1 MVYNIEVIEYVKKN
15 GAGEVSAE
23 ATMAKD
29 KLKTIYVCTQCGE
42 TSPRWL
48 GRCPSC
54 GAWNTMTEDVV
65 AEPAKAAGTR
75 SGAPARVP
83 GQTTLTPYKLKN
95 ISTTEE
101 KSRIVTGISEL
112 DRVLGGGIVLG
123 SVILIGGEPGIGKST
138 ILLQLCGEVSK
149 TRSVL
154 YVTGEESVR
163 QIKLRAVRLDVPQD
177 GISLVAESDV
187 DEICGL
193 IESMKPDLVVIDS
206 IQTMRCGDIAA
217 SSGTVSQVKESTARF
232 LNVAK
237 TLEIPTFIV
246 GHVNKDGAIAGPKVM
261 EHIVDTVL
269 YFEGDKTL
277 PYRVLR
283 AVKNRYG
290 STNEIGVFD
299 MTGQGLA
306 QIENPSQVMLE
317 GRPLGISGTCVAC
330 VMEGTRPVLSEI
342 QALATKTSF
351 PSPRRTASGF
361 DYNRMYLLLA
371 VLEKRAGYSF
381 AAQDVYVNIVG
392 GLKLDETAC
401 DLPVCM
407 AMASSLLDL
416 PVAEKTF
423 AVGEVGLGGEIRS
436 VPHLETR
443 LREAQRVGFDT
454 AIVPKHNLRLIDPA
468 QFPGLKL
475 IGVSYLREA
484 INTIKLK

>member
-1 MVYNIEVIEYVKKN
+1 MPKE
-15 GAGEVSAE
+15 
-23 ATMAKD
+23 
-29 KLKTIYVCTQCGE
+29 KLKTIYVCNQCGE
-42 TSPRWL
+42 TSPRWM

-65 AEPAKAAGTR
+65 AEPSKSSSRAA
-75 SGAPARVP
+75 APARVT
-83 GQTTLTPYKLKN
+83 GQTSLTPQKLKN

-101 KSRIVTGISEL
+101 KSRIITGISEL
-112 DRVLGGGIVLG
+112 DRVLGGGIVIG
-123 SVILIGGEPGIGKST
+123 SVTLIGGEPGIGKST

-149 TRSVL
+149 TKNVL

-163 QIKLRAVRLDVPQD
+163 QIKLRAVRLNVPED
-177 GISLVAESDV
+177 NISLVAESDV

-206 IQTMRCGDIAA
+206 IQTMRCTDI
-217 SSGTVSQVKESTARF
+217 SSSAGTVSQVKESSARF

-290 STNEIGVFD
+290 STNEIGMFD
-299 MTGQGLA
+299 MTGRGLA

-361 DYNRMYLLLA
+361 
-371 VLEKRAGYSF
+371 E
-381 AAQDVYVNIVG
+381 
-392 GLKLDETAC
+392 
-401 DLPVCM
+401 
-407 AMASSLLDL
+407 
-416 PVAEKTF
+416 
-423 AVGEVGLGGEIRS
+423 
-436 VPHLETR
+436 
-443 LREAQRVGFDT
+443 
-454 AIVPKHNLRLIDPA
+454 
-468 QFPGLKL
+468 
-475 IGVSYLREA
+475 
-484 INTIKLK
+484 